1 MWALWHFPVV
11 VMLFIHAIFN
21 PIPLT
26 IVLLREGSP
35 AAVLSNILLWV
46 VVIYVKSRSDRQS
59 SLSSP

>member
-26 IVLLREGSP
+26 IVLLWEGSP